1 MNLAEFVEESLT
13 EILEGIRAAQKKD
26 GGNAVGAEMFAAT
39 DKGLLVHGGASGN
52 FTIVDFDV
60 SVVAENKVGGKGGLK
75 VWGVGLEG
83 EAGRS
88 SQHTSRVK
96 FSVQLRIPEGAKAP
110 KSSFAREIDDSYQT
124 AI

>member
-13 EILEGIRAAQKKD
+13 EILTGIRAAQKKE
-26 GGNAVGAEMFAAT
+26 GGDAVGAEMYGGG
-39 DKGLLVHGGASGN
+39 KGLLISGGTSGQFTVVN
-52 FTIVDFDV
+52 FDL

-88 SQHTSRVK
+88 GQHTSRVS
-96 FSVQLRIPEGAKAP
+96 FSVQLRIPQGAKAP
-110 KSSFAREIDDSYQT
+110 RASG
-124 AI
+124 